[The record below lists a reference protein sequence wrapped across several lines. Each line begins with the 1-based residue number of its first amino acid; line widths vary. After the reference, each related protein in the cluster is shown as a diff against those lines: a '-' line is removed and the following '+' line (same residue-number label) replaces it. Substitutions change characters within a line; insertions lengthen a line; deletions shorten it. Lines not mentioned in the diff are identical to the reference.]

1 MLACV
6 QDINGRLGA
15 GMIRATLLGSREQRV
30 REWGLDRSPH
40 YGKLRGMPKE
50 LLRDIVDEMIERGYL
65 AASGGKYP
73 VVRLGPRA
81 QAELEGETVML
92 RAREVTA
99 QSSPTRR
106 APQTLT
112 GEENGLFDMLRA
124 LRLRIAEK
132 RGLPAYMIFN
142 DATLRN
148 MCAMKPQTPEQLL
161 AVPGVGEAKLRNYG
175 GEFLRAIAHW
185 KKE

>member
-1 MLACV
+1 ME
-6 QDINGRLGA
+6 NHEERL
-15 GMIRATLLGSREQRV
+15 IRLE
-30 REWGLDRSPH
+30 
-40 YGKLRGMPKE
+40 E
-50 LLRDIVDEMIERGYL
+50 LTFFQEERL
-65 AASGGKYP
+65 EALNAA
-73 VVRLGPRA
+73 L
-81 QAELEGETVML
+81 
-92 RAREVTA
+92 TA
-99 QSSPTRR
+99 QQRQLD
-106 APQTLT
+106 AVEQQLA
-112 GEENGLFDMLRA
+112 EAVDMLRA

-175 GEFLRAIAHW
+175 GEFLRAIARW

>member
-1 MLACV
+1 MYKR
-6 QDINGRLGA
+6 Q
-15 GMIRATLLGSREQRV
+15 
-30 REWGLDRSPH
+30 
-40 YGKLRGMPKE
+40 
-50 LLRDIVDEMIERGYL
+50 
-65 AASGGKYP
+65 
-73 VVRLGPRA
+73 
-81 QAELEGETVML
+81 
-92 RAREVTA
+92 
-99 QSSPTRR
+99 
-106 APQTLT
+106 
-112 GEENGLFDMLRA
+112 LRA

-175 GEFLRAIAHW
+175 GEFLRAIARW

>member
-73 VVRLGPRA
+73 VVRLGPGRRR
-81 QAELEGETVML
+81 LWK
-92 RAREVTA
+92 AR
-99 QSSPTRR
+99 R
-106 APQTLT
+106 
-112 GEENGLFDMLRA
+112 
-124 LRLRIAEK
+124 
-132 RGLPAYMIFN
+132 
-142 DATLRN
+142 
-148 MCAMKPQTPEQLL
+148 
-161 AVPGVGEAKLRNYG
+161 
-175 GEFLRAIAHW
+175 
-185 KKE
+185 

>member
-1 MLACV
+1 
-6 QDINGRLGA
+6 
-15 GMIRATLLGSREQRV
+15 
-30 REWGLDRSPH
+30 
-40 YGKLRGMPKE
+40 
-50 LLRDIVDEMIERGYL
+50 
-65 AASGGKYP
+65 
-73 VVRLGPRA
+73 
-81 QAELEGETVML
+81 ML
-92 RAREVTA
+92 RAREVAA
-99 QSSPTRR
+99 QTSPASR

-112 GEENGLFDMLRA
+112 GEETGLFDMLRA

-148 MCAMKPQTPEQLL
+148 MCAMKPQTPGQLL

-175 GEFLRAIAHW
+175 SEFLRAIAHW